1 MPSCCVEVFWCYEG
15 NENYRSQVKF
25 LLQFLFV
32 EFRSWRYQ
40 STDFSLSPVSCNQLN
55 PKIRREYS
63 ILQKKRYD
71 LSRGCRHC
79 FIFLTFTIS
88 SSVKI
93 LLWQALPASNGEALR
108 SSRFNTC
115 FGHRRAFWTLIQ
127 VWGKFR
133 ALDFNARPKLPILL
147 RSLTLLRALIRA
159 SELRYQRGRASVVP
173 TLAAGW
179 HLNREQAGNY
189 PQLPCQGSSAVHE
202 SCNILVL

>member
-1 MPSCCVEVFWCYEG
+1 MFVVT
-15 NENYRSQVKF
+15 RSIRKF
-25 LLQFLFV
+25 
-32 EFRSWRYQ
+32 
-40 STDFSLSPVSCNQLN
+40 D
-55 PKIRREYS
+55 S
-63 ILQKKRYD
+63 ILQKKGTIFHE
-71 LSRGCRHC
+71 GCRHC

-93 LLWQALPASNGEALR
+93 LLWQALPASNALLA
-108 SSRFNTC
+108 SICAPRFNAC